1 MQITDILAQ
10 MGGLQ
15 SMARELGVSETQA
28 ASGAEALIPAILGG
42 FKKQA
47 QSQPAGLEGLGGLL
61 GQLGGGG
68 LLDDVLAPQPTDV
81 SRGNDVLGQI
91 FGSKDVSRAV
101 AQNAASQSGLD
112 PSLLKKMLPML
123 AMLVAGYMAKQ
134 GGAGA
139 AHSNSPG
146 GRRARRW
153 ARWPAGRP
161 ARRSGRHARRRRAG
175 ARLDARP
182 ERRRQ
187 SAGRHPADGRNL
199 PKDVAPAAT
208 YAQPSSPEN
217 VPGIRR
223 GRRWLGA
230 LRSSGGDDGR
240 RLGLDRRVGAG
251 ALPD

>member
-47 QSQPAGLEGLGGLL
+47 QSQPTGLAGLGGLL

-68 LLDDVLAPQPTDV
+68 LLDNVLAPQPTDV
-81 SRGNDVLGQI
+81 SQGNNVLGQL

-112 PSLLKKMLPML
+112 PALLKKMLPML
-123 AMLVAGYMAKQ
+123 AMLVTGYMAKQ

-139 AHSNSPG
+139 AAQSSPAGGGLGGGLGGLLGGLLG
-146 GRRARRW
+146 GR
-153 ARWPAGRP
+153 
-161 ARRSGRHARRRRAG
+161 
-175 ARLDARP
+175 
-182 ERRRQ
+182 
-187 SAGRHPADGRNL
+187 
-199 PKDVAPAAT
+199 
-208 YAQPSSPEN
+208 
-217 VPGIRR
+217 
-223 GRRWLGA
+223 
-230 LRSSGGDDGR
+230 
-240 RLGLDRRVGAG
+240 GAG
-251 ALPD
+251 NAAPDAAAPGLALMLDLNGDGNPLDDILRLAGKAKS